1 MNHMSSTSE
10 VLRTD
15 LARTLG
21 FANYPHD
28 AAAEPY
34 LNYLTN
40 RCIDNDTM
48 EAYIELL
55 IMVVKYFD
63 EVPADP
69 SVTKS
74 IQGLLDVV
82 SSSPAYAQRNRE
94 DVEDTVLYAIG
105 TWTLLL
111 SSFIHLPMAGGLRKV
126 TANYNL
132 RTRGSACGSQPY
144 KEDLVGL
151 VVGSGLLPVPIHHLP
166 VDHTI
171 RKDGSFQTVAMLSP
185 FLRPL
190 SASFSTSQ
198 LDAEASASTFI
209 DDDLQRRVSL
219 GFLHDLDSLESLTID
234 ATRLNAYTLN
244 VFGAVDV
251 AWTHNVSRH
260 LSLSKRDG
268 RHILEIFSL
277 PCALDATSLK
287 LGGITT
293 ELAQEIRETYALLF
307 NASHEIPRHVKLARI
322 LGVGSFCWCR
332 YCSMRRHRNRAIMSY
347 KRFSQHQAPGAKR
360 AQRTHKSE
368 YDPLLF
374 ELMTSEPSD
383 WTPDMFP
390 HLWARIAILEEHLE
404 EAKPWSVWV
413 LFRDR
418 RDTLQFWTFLW
429 VPPGYMHPQD

>member
-1 MNHMSSTSE
+1 MNHTSSTSKI
-10 VLRTD
+10 LRSD

-21 FANYPHD
+21 FPNYPYD

-40 RCIDNDTM
+40 RCIGSDTM

-63 EVPADP
+63 GASADP

-74 IQGLLDVV
+74 VQGLLDVV
-82 SSSPAYAQRNRE
+82 SSSPTYAQRNRE
-94 DVEDTVLYAIG
+94 YVEDTVLYVIG

-111 SSFIHLPMAGGLRKV
+111 SSFVHLPLAGGLRKV
-126 TANYNL
+126 TAAYNL
-132 RTRGSACGSQPY
+132 RTHGSACGSQPY
-144 KEDLVGL
+144 GKDLVGL
-151 VVGSGLLPVPIHHLP
+151 VLGSGLLPVHIHYLP
-166 VDHTI
+166 PDHTI
-171 RKDGSFQTVAMLSP
+171 RKDGSFQTAAMLSP
-185 FLRPL
+185 FPRPL
-190 SASFSTSQ
+190 SASFSTSRV
-198 LDAEASASTFI
+198 DAGTSASTCV
-209 DDDLQRRVSL
+209 DNDLQRRVSL
-219 GFLHDLDSLESLTID
+219 GFLNDLDSLESLTID

-244 VFGAVDV
+244 VFGAVNI

-293 ELAQEIRETYALLF
+293 ELAQEIKETYALLF

-332 YCSMRRHRNRAIMSY
+332 FCSMRRHRNRAIMSC
-347 KRFSQHQAPGAKR
+347 KRFSKHRTLGAKR
-360 AQRTHKSE
+360 AQRTHNSE
-368 YDPLLF
+368 YDPLLVK
-374 ELMTSEPSD
+374 LMNSESSD

-390 HLWARIAILEEHLE
+390 HLWARIVILEEHLE

-418 RDTLQFWTFLW
+418 RDTLQFWTFL
-429 VPPGYMHPQD
+429 

>member
-1 MNHMSSTSE
+1 MNHMTSTSE
-10 VLRTD
+10 ILRTD

-21 FANYPHD
+21 FPNYPHD

-40 RCIDNDTM
+40 RCIGSDTM
-48 EAYIELL
+48 EAYIRLL
-55 IMVVKYFD
+55 IRVVKYFD
-63 EVPADP
+63 GVPAGS
-69 SVTKS
+69 SVMRS
-74 IQGLLDVV
+74 IQGLLDVE
-82 SSSPAYAQRNRE
+82 SSSPAYIQQSHE
-94 DVEDTVLYAIG
+94 DVEDTVLYVIG

-111 SSFIHLPMAGGLRKV
+111 SSFIHVPLAGGLRKV
-126 TANYNL
+126 TAAYNL
-132 RTRGSACGSQPY
+132 RTHGSACGNQPY
-144 KEDLVGL
+144 GEDLARL
-151 VVGSGLLPVPIHHLP
+151 VLRSGLLPVPIHYLP
-166 VDHTI
+166 PDHTI
-171 RKDGSFQTVAMLSP
+171 CKNGSFQSAAMLSP
-185 FLRPL
+185 FPRPL

-198 LDAEASASTFI
+198 VDAGASASTCI

-244 VFGAVDV
+244 VFGAVDI

-287 LGGITT
+287 LGGITND
-293 ELAQEIRETYALLF
+293 LAQEIRETYALLF
-307 NASHEIPRHVKLARI
+307 NASHKIPRHTKLARI

-332 YCSMRRHRNRAIMSY
+332 FCSMRRHRNHAIMSY
-347 KRFSQHQAPGAKR
+347 KRFSKHRTLGAKK
-360 AQRTHKSE
+360 AQRTHSSE
-368 YDPLLF
+368 YDPLLVK
-374 ELMTSEPSD
+374 LMSSQSSE

-390 HLWARIAILEEHLE
+390 HLWARIMILEEHLE

-429 VPPGYMHPQD
+429 VPQGYLLPRD

>member
-1 MNHMSSTSE
+1 MTHISSPSE
-10 VLRTD
+10 IPRTD
-15 LARTLG
+15 LAHTLG
-21 FANYPHD
+21 FPNYPHD

-34 LNYLTN
+34 LNYVTN
-40 RCIDNDTM
+40 RCIGSDTM

-63 EVPADP
+63 GVPAD
-69 SVTKS
+69 SSMGKS

-82 SSSPAYAQRNRE
+82 SSSPTYAQRNRE
-94 DVEDTVLYAIG
+94 YVEDTVLYVIG
-105 TWTLLL
+105 IWTLLL
-111 SSFIHLPMAGGLRKV
+111 SSFIHLPLAGGLRKV
-126 TANYNL
+126 TAAYNL
-132 RTRGSACGSQPY
+132 RTHGSACRSQPY
-144 KEDLVGL
+144 GTDLVGL
-151 VVGSGLLPVPIHHLP
+151 VLGSGLLPVHIHYLP
-166 VDHTI
+166 LDHTI
-171 RKDGSFQTVAMLSP
+171 RKDGSFQTAAMLSP
-185 FLRPL
+185 FSRPW

-198 LDAEASASTFI
+198 VDAGTSASTCI
-209 DDDLQRRVSL
+209 DHDLHKRVSL
-219 GFLHDLDSLESLTID
+219 GFLNDLDSLESLTID

-244 VFGAVDV
+244 VFGAVDI

-293 ELAQEIRETYALLF
+293 ELAQEIKETYALLF
-307 NASHEIPRHVKLARI
+307 NASHETPRHVKLARI
-322 LGVGSFCWCR
+322 LGIGSFCWCR

-347 KRFSQHQAPGAKR
+347 KRFSQHRASGAKR
-360 AQRTHKSE
+360 VQRTHKSE

-374 ELMTSEPSD
+374 ELMISEPSD

-390 HLWARIAILEEHLE
+390 HLWARIVILEEHLE

-429 VPPGYMHPQD
+429 VPQGYLLPRD